1 MVGGI
6 YNVILVVVLGEGMVM
21 LENVFIDID
30 VVDVIEFLNV
40 LGVCI
45 EGVGIN
51 MIIIYGVKE
60 LYGGEYIVIFDCIEV
75 GIFMMLVVVI
85 CLWFMLINVCFDYL
99 CVVISKFVEMGVD
112 IQEDGNCMVVD
123 VCGCDFKLVNVII
136 QSYFGFFIDL

>member
-1 MVGGI
+1 MLWVLGVEVIEDGGNFFVYCEGSLNGSFVFELLMVGGI

-112 IQEDGNCMVVD
+112 I
-123 VCGCDFKLVNVII
+123 
-136 QSYFGFFIDL
+136 